1 MKDVYFSPDG
11 GYVVAFYRREA
22 DADTRERLEMITGAY
37 RERIFGQEGGSYLQN
52 LYCWPTAV
60 VEWQGRLGVV
70 APFYRPCF
78 FFEHGSR
85 NNDMLGIKGKEKD
98 GKWFAS
104 AANRSKFLDP
114 RELGNWMMHLKV
126 CIMLAR
132 AVCTWQGLA
141 TAIWA
146 TKTA

>member
-1 MKDVYFSPDG
+1 
-11 GYVVAFYRREA
+11 
-22 DADTRERLEMITGAY
+22 MITGAY

-132 AVCTWQGLA
+132 AVRRMHMAGLSHSDLGYKNCLIDPLPA
-141 TAIWA
+141 RPA
-146 TKTA
+146 